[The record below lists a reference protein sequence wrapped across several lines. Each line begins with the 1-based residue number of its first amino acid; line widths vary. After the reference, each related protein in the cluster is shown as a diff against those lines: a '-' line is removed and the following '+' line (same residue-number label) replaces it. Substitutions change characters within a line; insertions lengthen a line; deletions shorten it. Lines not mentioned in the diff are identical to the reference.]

1 MQLLNKLKKFK
12 KRKYFMNKKMIMLAG
27 MIFATSFG
35 LIVSQESPV
44 MIQLTSEEGKI
55 YQVLVV
61 KFQKKEL
68 TQDDNTAANIDILKK
83 QEAFLSQEIKTQ
95 ATKKTFVWP
104 YLLAAS
110 VAPVLRMSQWV
121 AQ

>member
-1 MQLLNKLKKFK
+1 
-12 KRKYFMNKKMIMLAG
+12 MNKKMIMLVG

-35 LIVSQESPV
+35 LTASQINPV
-44 MIQLTSEEGKI
+44 KMQLTAEENKA
-55 YQVLVV
+55 YQALVV

-68 TQDDNTAANIDILKK
+68 TQDDNTAVNIDILKK

-95 ATKKTFVWP
+95 ATRKSFVWP